1 MLYHC
6 RMDRVL
12 EVGGYAAGF
21 CGRLFAQC
29 GAEVARVEAAPA
41 APAWVGDEA
50 MDPHLHGGKRRL
62 QTEDAGLI
70 AEFADRADVEWRMAR
85 CAARASSTSR
95 TSRPGRSPPASS
107 PISGPAW

>member
-1 MLYHC
+1 MLYRC

-21 CGRLFAQC
+21 CRRLFAQC

-50 MDPHLHGGKRRL
+50 MDLHLH
-62 QTEDAGLI
+62 A
-70 AEFADRADVEWRMAR
+70 
-85 CAARASSTSR
+85 
-95 TSRPGRSPPASS
+95 
-107 PISGPAW
+107 